1 MSMLLSWINAVAGL
15 VLFYALSDI
24 SGWKVFQSPH
34 DKILPFILGIVL
46 LFNAVYFAVGKGG
59 ELARRS

>member
-34 DKILPFILGIVL
+34 DKILPFILAIVL
-46 LFNAVYFAVGKGG
+46 LFNAVYFAVGKG